1 MQIEF
6 GLMCDRE
13 GRPVAVEVFEGN
25 TADPGTVTAQVE
37 KLRNRFGL
45 DRVVLV
51 GDRGMLTEARIR
63 EHVKPAGFDWIT
75 TLRGPA
81 VREPVESGE
90 VEMSL
95 FDETDLVEL
104 TGDAWPGERL
114 MVCRNPLLADERAR
128 KREALLQVAEAL
140 LESIAAAV
148 RRERRPPRGADG
160 IGVRVG
166 KMIDRYGMSKHFDLD
181 VSDDGFGWFRK
192 EETIAREA
200 AVDGLYVVRTS
211 LPVGE
216 LDADGTVRA
225 YKRLRLVERAFRSL
239 HPSSAKLTDGLVQVI
254 DMT

>member
-114 MVCRNPLLADERAR
+114 MVCRNPLLADERPR
-128 KREALLQVAEAL
+128 KREALLQATEAL
-140 LESIAAAV
+140 LEPIAAAV
-148 RRERRPPRGADG
+148 RRDRRPLRGADR
-160 IGVRVG
+160 IGVRLV
-166 KMIDRYGMSKHFDLD
+166 KVIDRFGMSKHFDLEI
-181 VSDDGFGWFRK
+181 SDDGFGWRW
-192 EETIAREA
+192 EEDTIDRLH
-200 AVDGLYVVRTS
+200 AVATGQDSRND
-211 LPVGE
+211 LP
-216 LDADGTVRA
+216 L
-225 YKRLRLVERAFRSL
+225 L
-239 HPSSAKLTDGLVQVI
+239 Q
-254 DMT
+254 